1 MKRFIIAL
9 LFVAVSV
16 MGYSQSKWDGFFK
29 PVGQEMFY
37 SKVKGTA
44 GEALGA
50 SNVWLFRPAV
60 ELSAIQLN
68 WNKTEKGFDAAAFK
82 SAGLGVGYQHYIEV
96 DGNPYND
103 FGFNALV
110 LLDMVPTET
119 SATGIS
125 GVLAVN
131 ALKVVSMGPGYNF
144 TTKTFFILTGIT
156 YNF

>member
-1 MKRFIIAL
+1 MKKLIVVFTLAL
-9 LFVAVSV
+9 FSLTLF
-16 MGYSQSKWDGFFK
+16 SQSKWDGFFK
-29 PVGQEMFY
+29 PVGQEMFF

-44 GEALGA
+44 GEALGTP
-50 SNVWLFRPAV
+50 NVWLFRPAV

-68 WNKTEKGFDAAAFK
+68 WNKDLKGFDASAFT

-96 DGNPYND
+96 DGSPYNNY
-103 FGFNALV
+103 GFNALV